1 MTWQLAECGESGGA
15 TLRRMLDIDEQPDL
29 ITVTMAHG
37 AVNAQDLELLEAL
50 GETFRSRRSDPR
62 PVVITGHGRTFSAGV
77 DLKRLVAGGPE
88 YVERFIPALCEAF
101 LAIFEHPAPVVAAV
115 NGHAL
120 AGGFIIVAAA
130 DVRVGVAGGA
140 GLGVT
145 ELLVGVPFPTVPL
158 EIVRYAV
165 GDAIAADLIYTGRRM
180 DVDECLRIGLL
191 AQVVD
196 DPSELLPA
204 AAVRARQ
211 MGSLQQPGFQISKQQ
226 LRRDTVERIAR
237 RRQEDD
243 DEVTAVWAHPDT
255 LAAISAYLE
264 SIKRA

>member
-1 MTWQLAECGESGGA
+1 
-15 TLRRMLDIDEQPDL
+15 MLDIDEQPDL
-29 ITVTMAHG
+29 TTVTMNHG
-37 AVNAQDLELLEAL
+37 AVNAQDLELLETISD
-50 GETFRSRRSDPR
+50 TFRTRRADPR
-62 PVVITGHGRTFSAGV
+62 PVVITGHSATFSAGV
-77 DLKRLVAGGPE
+77 DLKRLVDGGPE

-130 DVRVGVAGGA
+130 DVRVGVAGRA

-165 GDAIAADLIYTGRRM
+165 GDAMAADLIYTGRRM
-180 DVDECLRIGLL
+180 DVEECRRIGLL
-191 AQVVD
+191 AEVVD
-196 DPSELLPA
+196 DAEALLPA
-204 AAVRARQ
+204 AAARARQ
-211 MGSLQQPGFQISKQQ
+211 LGGLQQPAFGISKQQ

-237 RRQEDD
+237 HRQEDD
-243 DEVTAVWAHPDT
+243 DEVTAVWAHRDT
-255 LAAISAYLE
+255 LAAIERYLDGL
-264 SIKRA
+264 KHR